1 MQLIQPLEKIKK
13 IKPLE
18 IVYIKF
24 HFTSLK
30 ISKPQLLKFSNNQ
43 EPKMPIPWN
52 IQGEVH
58 KIPGQKFKKIYS
70 RQQVSKTKIKALK
83 IP

>member
-1 MQLIQPLEKIKK
+1 
-13 IKPLE
+13 
-18 IVYIKF
+18 
-24 HFTSLK
+24 
-30 ISKPQLLKFSNNQ
+30 
-43 EPKMPIPWN
+43 MPIPWN